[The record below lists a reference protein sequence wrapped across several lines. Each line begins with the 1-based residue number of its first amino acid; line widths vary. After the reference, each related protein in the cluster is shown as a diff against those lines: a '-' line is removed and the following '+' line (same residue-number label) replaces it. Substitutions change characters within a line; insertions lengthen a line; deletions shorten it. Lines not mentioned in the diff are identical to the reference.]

1 MSVGK
6 KLAALT
12 QRVRP
17 GPSCVQ
23 FHEDAADAPNVL
35 KGLRLDWSPYRT
47 LHRSYVPQIAEKPVP
62 DNPMECVEE
71 ELLVYKVLETY
82 CVAISALLWVTRE
95 EIAEISYVP

>member
-6 KLAALT
+6 KLAAHNGYAT
-12 QRVRP
+12 PRA
-17 GPSCVQ
+17 CVQ

-35 KGLRLDWSPYRT
+35 QRAGTPFGLI
-47 LHRSYVPQIAEKPVP
+47 PQIAEKPV

-82 CVAISALLWVTRE
+82 CVAISALL
-95 EIAEISYVP
+95 